1 MVSLEDQLIELFKDV
16 KKGKHSNF
24 FSSYLLSHS
33 SKIVSGIL
41 DSAKRDNYCDFR
53 RGVYSLLNCYEQKHD
68 CNSNNAYSSIDDS
81 CGNDSCGN
89 NKSEDYENR
98 RNSCECEASRVDG
111 NSEEYEKGRG
121 NANGDRGSKSSGGN
135 ECSNTLTPSSQT
147 LSDLTTLSSVSL
159 TPSSSTLPLISS
171 QTPLSS
177 SSASSLTPSSPTLS
191 STSPSTSQVTPS
203 LSGSSQTI
211 ATEEDSFDSLLDKL
225 EERHKEKLRK
235 EDTEPIT
242 VLDHQYETMLKRM
255 RYPKRNNL
263 ETVTE
268 LELEKVQNYLPIQ
281 SYNKVVP
288 PLAKMKKFVEN
299 PKKALIVLDSSYS
312 MINPNNDFSYA
323 VFGALY
329 IAKAYLMNRSKV
341 AVINF
346 SSTYLSSDYSSDY
359 ETIKK
364 AILNYYGGDTFLPIG
379 EIKKMWKDDLYL
391 ISDMQIKNF
400 DDFTPTNRKPAYF
413 FFVNQTNVSF
423 DNPPKYAHIYTVNSL
438 NDFVKNLNKIFIT
451 N

>member
-1 MVSLEDQLIELFKDV
+1 MT
-16 KKGKHSNF
+16 
-24 FSSYLLSHS
+24 SS
-33 SKIVSGIL
+33 
-41 DSAKRDNYCDFR
+41 
-53 RGVYSLLNCYEQKHD
+53 
-68 CNSNNAYSSIDDS
+68 
-81 CGNDSCGN
+81 
-89 NKSEDYENR
+89 SE
-98 RNSCECEASRVDG
+98 
-111 NSEEYEKGRG
+111 
-121 NANGDRGSKSSGGN
+121 
-135 ECSNTLTPSSQT
+135 TLPS
-147 LSDLTTLSSVSL
+147 TLSSSL
-159 TPSSSTLPLISS
+159 TPSSSTLPLVSS

-191 STSPSTSQVTPS
+191 LTSSSTSQVTPS

-268 LELEKVQNYLPIQ
+268 LELEQVQNYLPIQ